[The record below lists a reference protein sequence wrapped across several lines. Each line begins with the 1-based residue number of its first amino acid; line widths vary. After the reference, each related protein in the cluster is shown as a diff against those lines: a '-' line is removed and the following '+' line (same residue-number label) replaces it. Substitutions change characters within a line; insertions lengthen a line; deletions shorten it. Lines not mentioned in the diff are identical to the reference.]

1 MAIFRSSIFSFD
13 TFAFQRMRVPKGA
26 LLALGIVVLCEV
38 GLHVF
43 ADRLPDP
50 VLWGAGEA
58 SAKVAQAEAL
68 GAAATGGI
76 DVLILGPSHASVG
89 ISPHAILD
97 AADDADLSV
106 YNGGINGRDYPVLQF
121 IFEQVYLPSLRPKVI
136 VLTAS
141 SIIFNLE
148 HSMVAGNT
156 LEFFEAPMP
165 KALSAD
171 GLAGRWR
178 RFLVNHVYLYR
189 YRKRERGLVL
199 GLVGG
204 KRLLDDL
211 GYHELNGEFDEE
223 QRERLFASTHGYRG
237 VWEDYEFGGM
247 SADAFV
253 SIIARAED
261 HGIKV
266 VVVNMP
272 FRPELLELPPGD
284 GEAGYREYLKAMEE
298 LRGDYK
304 FHWLDYQARMELS
317 DADFRDVDH
326 LNSVG
331 TTKLSARL
339 AEDIRL
345 LEPDIFSR

>member
-1 MAIFRSSIFSFD
+1 MAIFRSSIFNFD
-13 TFAFQRMRVPKGA
+13 TITLRGVRVPKGA
-26 LLALGIVVLCEV
+26 LLALALVVLCEV

-76 DVLILGPSHASVG
+76 DILILGPSHASVG
-89 ISPHAILD
+89 VSPHAMLD
-97 AADDADLSV
+97 AADGADLLI

-121 IFEQVYLPSLRPKVI
+121 IFERVYLPTLRPKLI

-141 SIIFNLE
+141 PIIFNVE

-171 GLAGRWR
+171 GLEGRWR

-189 YRKRERGLVL
+189 YRKRERGLAF
-199 GLVGG
+199 GWVGG
-204 KRLLDDL
+204 RRLLDDL
-211 GYHELNGEFDEE
+211 GYHELNGEFDQEE
-223 QRERLFASTHGYRG
+223 RERLFAPTHGYRG
-237 VWEDYEFGGM
+237 AWMDYEFGGM
-247 SADAFV
+247 SAQAFL
-253 SIIARAED
+253 SIIERAED

-284 GEAGYREYLKAMEE
+284 GEAGYREYLKTMEQ
-298 LRGDYK
+298 LRGNHK
-304 FHWLDYQARMELS
+304 FHWLDYQSRMALS

-326 LNSVG
+326 LNSTG
-331 TTKLSARL
+331 TRKLSVQL

-345 LEPDIFSR
+345 LEPDIFGG